1 MLKGVGMAENKTN
14 KLVGHDYSTPDLVAK
29 VTGKARYAED
39 FRVDGMLFA
48 KLLLSPMPHA
58 RVTRIDSSAAL
69 AMPGVKA
76 ILTVDDLPPVVEGA
90 NLGEGIIAS
99 TLSERGLTNEPL
111 YVGDPILAVAAVDE
125 LTATEAI
132 EKIQVDFEPLP
143 FAVDPIESLRPGGA
157 NARTQGNVWVR
168 PAPAPPPAQGAPAP
182 APTGPKVQELKWTDQ
197 DFAAASDGKLPLGK
211 HTDEWTVGDVEAGF
225 KEADL
230 VLDETFVGANT
241 SHQPLETRTSM
252 AYWQNGKLYMHCS
265 TQSTMRTVSAVAR
278 WVGIDPANVVIIS
291 EFTGGGFGSKGSSSV
306 FTAVAALLSKKA
318 NAPVMMRITRDD
330 EHHIGRARPALHSRI
345 KIGFRKDG
353 RITALDGF
361 IIVDNGPYDVVSD
374 SRSAGDHI
382 SLSYQPLAMRWRM
395 LTVLT
400 NTPPRGAQRAP
411 GGFQGNALM
420 APILGKA
427 ARKLGIDEVA
437 IHRINAPEGKARFG
451 ALNPRGQQNYVTSA
465 FLKNALDKGAELFRW
480 EERKAR
486 SGKRVGS
493 KARGVGVA
501 VSAYSAGSMGFD
513 GLLVIK
519 PDGRVMIQSGIG
531 NLGTESV
538 FDCHRVAAEVLGVPW
553 EKCDVTWGNTS
564 KNVPNTCGQGGS
576 QTTHAMTR
584 AAHAAASDAK
594 KKLQEIAAK
603 TLGGTPESYQVAN
616 ERVSSGGRSL
626 TFAQAAQKAIELGG
640 KFDGHELPQDVNAY
654 TKRSAAA
661 LAGQGLMG
669 VARDNYGRDG
679 TSKSY
684 VAGFAEVEVDTET
697 GVYKVL
703 DFLAVADVGTIL
715 HPRNLGGQILGGVML
730 GLGHARGQH
739 WVYDQRYGVPLAKR
753 FYTSKPPTI
762 LDAPQHMQWAAL
774 DVPDPETPVGARGV
788 GEAPVGAG
796 FGAIVNAIAAAV
808 GDEVFRRAPV
818 TPDKIL
824 MALENGRPMHE
835 ALKANV

>member
-1 MLKGVGMAENKTN
+1 MAENTTA
-14 KLVGHDYSTPDLVAK
+14 KLVGQNYTTPDLVAK
-29 VTGKARYAED
+29 VTGKAKYAED

-58 RVTRIDSSAAL
+58 RVVRIDTSAAA

-125 LTATEAI
+125 LTAAEAI

-143 FAVDPIESLRPGGA
+143 FVVDPLESLRPGGP

-168 PAPAPPPAQGAPAP
+168 PAPAPAPPQGGAAPP
-182 APTGPKVQELKWTDQ
+182 PTGPKVQELKWTNE
-197 DFAAASDGKLPLGK
+197 DFAAAADGKLPLGK
-211 HTDEWTVGDVEAGF
+211 HTDEWQVGDVEAAL

-241 SHQPLETRTSM
+241 SHQPLETRTAM

-278 WVGIDPANVVIIS
+278 WVGIDPADVVIIS

-345 KIGFRKDG
+345 KVGFRKDG
-353 RITALDGF
+353 RIAALDGF

-382 SLSYQPLAMRWRM
+382 SLSYQPLAMRWRT

-420 APILGKA
+420 EPILAKA
-427 ARKLGIDEVA
+427 GRKLGIDEVA
-437 IHRINAPEGKARFG
+437 IHRINAPEGKAKFG

-480 EERKAR
+480 QERKAQ
-486 SGKRVGS
+486 SGKRIGS
-493 KARGVGVA
+493 KARGIGVA

-519 PDGRVMIQSGIG
+519 PDGRLMIQSGIG

-538 FDCHRVAAEVLGVPW
+538 FDVHRVAAEILGVPW
-553 EKCDVTWGNTS
+553 DKCDVTWGNTS

-584 AAHAAASDAK
+584 AAHAAATDAK
-594 KKLQEIAAK
+594 QKLQEIAA
-603 TLGGTPESYQVAN
+603 TALGGSPDSYRVAN

-626 TFAQAAQKAIELGG
+626 TLAQAAQKAIEVGG
-640 KFDGHELPQDVNAY
+640 KFDGHELPEGINAY
-654 TKRSAAA
+654 TKRSATA

-669 VARDNYGRDG
+669 VARDTYARDG

-684 VAGFAEVEVDTET
+684 VAGFAEVEVDVET
-697 GVYKVL
+697 GVYKIL
-703 DFLAVADVGTIL
+703 DYLAVADVGTVI
-715 HPRNLGGQILGGVML
+715 HPRNLGGQILGGIML

-739 WVYDQRYGVPLAKR
+739 WVYDQQYGVPLAKR

-762 LDAPQHMQWAAL
+762 LDAPAHMQWAAL
-774 DVPDPETPVGARGV
+774 DIADPESPVGARGV

-796 FGAIVNAIAAAV
+796 FGAIVNAISAAL
-808 GDEVFRRAPV
+808 GDEIFRRAPV

-824 MALENGRPMHE
+824 LALEHNRPMHE

>member
-1 MLKGVGMAENKTN
+1 MPENKTHT
-14 KLVGHDYSTPDLVAK
+14 LVGHNYTTPDLVAK
-29 VTGKARYAED
+29 VTGKAKYAED
-39 FRVDGMLFA
+39 YRVDGMLFA

-58 RVTRIDSSAAL
+58 RVVRIDTSAAT

-76 ILTVDDLPPVVEGA
+76 ILTIDDLPPVVEGA

-111 YVGDPILAVAAVDE
+111 YVGEPVLAVAAVDE
-125 LTATEAI
+125 ETAAAAI
-132 EKIQVDFEPLP
+132 ERIQIDFEALP
-143 FAVDPIESLRPGGA
+143 FAVDPIESLRPGSA

-168 PAPAPPPAQGAPAP
+168 PAPPPAGPTQPGAVTPQP
-182 APTGPKVQELKWTDQ
+182 SGGPKVQELKWTAE
-197 DFAAASDGKLPLGK
+197 DFAAAKDGQLPLGK
-211 HTDEWTVGDVEAGF
+211 HTDEWTVGDLDAGF
-225 KEADL
+225 KQADL
-230 VLDETFVGANT
+230 VLDETFVGNNT
-241 SHQPLETRTSM
+241 SHQPLETRTAM

-291 EFTGGGFGSKGSSSV
+291 EYTGGGFGSKGSSSV
-306 FTAVAALLSKKA
+306 FVAVAALLAKKA

-330 EHHIGRARPALHSRI
+330 EHHIGRARPALHSRV
-345 KIGFRKDG
+345 KVGFRKDG

-361 IIVDNGPYDVVSD
+361 IVVDNGPYDVVSD

-382 SLSYQPLAMRWRM
+382 SLSYQPIAMRWRT

-411 GGFQGNALM
+411 GGMQGNSLM
-420 APILGKA
+420 EPVLAKA

-437 IHRINAPEGKARFG
+437 IHRINAPEGKAPFG
-451 ALNPRGQQNYVTSA
+451 ALNPRGRQNYVTSA
-465 FLKNALDKGAELFRW
+465 FLKEALDKGAELFKW

-486 SGKRVGS
+486 SGQRVGS
-493 KARGVGVA
+493 KVRGVGVA

-519 PDGRVMIQSGIG
+519 PDGRLMIQSGIG

-538 FDCHRVAAEVLGVPW
+538 FDVHRVAAEVLGIPW
-553 EKCDVTWGNTS
+553 EKCDVTFGNTS

-594 KKLQEIAAK
+594 KKLQEIAANA
-603 TLGGTPESYQVAN
+603 LGGSAESYQVAN
-616 ERVSSGGRSL
+616 ERVTSGGRSL
-626 TFAQAAQKAIELGG
+626 TFAQAAQKAIQLGG
-640 KFDGHELPQDVNAY
+640 KYDGHELPGDINNY
-654 TKRSAAA
+654 TKRSATA

-679 TSKSY
+679 ASKSY
-684 VAGFAEVEVDTET
+684 VAGFAEVEVDVET
-697 GVYKVL
+697 GAYKVL
-703 DFLAVADVGTIL
+703 DYVAVADVGTVI

-730 GLGHARGQH
+730 GLGHAYSQH

-753 FYTSKPPTI
+753 FYNSKPPTI
-762 LDAPQHMQWAAL
+762 LDAPANMQWAAL
-774 DVPDPETPVGARGV
+774 DLPDPETPVGARGV

-796 FGAIVNAIAAAV
+796 FGAVVNAIAAAV
-808 GDEVFRRAPV
+808 GDDIFRRAPV
-818 TPDKIL
+818 TADKIL
-824 MALENGRPMHE
+824 MALEAGHPMHE
-835 ALKANV
+835 PLAANV

>member
-1 MLKGVGMAENKTN
+1 MAENKKTT
-14 KLVGHDYSTPDLVAK
+14 LVGHDYTTPDIVAK
-29 VTGKARYAED
+29 VTGRAKYAED
-39 FRVDGMLFA
+39 YRVEGMLFA
-48 KLLLSPMPHA
+48 KLLVSPMPHA
-58 RVTRIDSSAAL
+58 RVARLDTRAAE

-76 ILTVDDLPPVVEGA
+76 ILTVDDLPAVVEGA

-111 YVGDPILAVAAVDE
+111 YVGEPVLAVAAVDE
-125 LTATEAI
+125 ATATAAIEAI
-132 EKIQVDFEPLP
+132 DIEFEPLP
-143 FAVDPIESLRPGGA
+143 FVTDPIESLRPGGA
-157 NARTQGNVWVR
+157 NARSQGNVWVR
-168 PAPAPPPAQGAPAP
+168 PAPAPPAQPGS
-182 APTGPKVQELKWTDQ
+182 APTPPAGPKVQELKWTDA
-197 DFAAASDGKLPLGK
+197 DFAAAGDGQLPLGK

-225 KEADL
+225 KQADL
-230 VLDETFVGANT
+230 VLDETFVGNNT
-241 SHQPLETRTSM
+241 SHQPLETRTAM

-265 TQSTMRTVSAVAR
+265 TQSVMRTVNAVAR

-291 EFTGGGFGSKGSSSV
+291 EYTGGGFGSKGSSSV

-318 NAPVMMRITRDD
+318 NAPVMMRITRED
-330 EHHIGRARPALHSRI
+330 EQNIGRARPALHSRI

-353 RITALDGF
+353 RVTALDGF
-361 IIVDNGPYDVVSD
+361 VVVDNGPYDVVGD

-382 SLSYQPLAMRWRM
+382 SLCFQPLAMRWRS

-411 GGFQGNALM
+411 GGMQGNALM
-420 APILGKA
+420 APIMAKA

-437 IHRINAPEGKARFG
+437 IHRVNAPEGKAPFG
-451 ALNPRGQQNYVTSA
+451 APNARGRQNYTTSA
-465 FLKNALDKGAELFRW
+465 FLKNALDKGADLFKW
-480 EERKAR
+480 EERKAL
-486 SGKRVGS
+486 SGKRNGS
-493 KARGVGVA
+493 KVRGVGVA

-513 GLLVIK
+513 GLLVVK

-538 FDCHRVAAEVLGVPW
+538 FDCHRVAAEILNVPW
-553 EKCDVTWGNTS
+553 EQCDVTWGNTS

-584 AAHAAASDAK
+584 AAHAAATDAK

-603 TLGGTPESYQVAN
+603 TFGGNPESYQLTKGGI
-616 ERVSSGGRSL
+616 SGGGRTMTL
-626 TFAQAAQKAIELGG
+626 AQAAKKAIELGG
-640 KFDGHELPQDVNAY
+640 KYDGHELPQDVNNY
-654 TKRSAAA
+654 TKNSAKA

-684 VAGFAEVEVDTET
+684 VAGFAEVEVDVET

-703 DFLAVADVGTIL
+703 DYVAVADVGTVI

-730 GLGHARGQH
+730 GLGHAHAQH
-739 WVYDQRYGVPLAKR
+739 WVFDQQYGVAVARR
-753 FYTSKPPTI
+753 FYQTKPPTI
-762 LDAPQHMQWAAL
+762 LDAPARMQWAA
-774 DVPDPETPVGARGV
+774 VEIPDPETPVGARGV
-788 GEAPVGAG
+788 GESPVGAG

-818 TPDKIL
+818 TADKIL
-824 MALENGRPMHE
+824 LALEHGRPMHE
-835 ALKANV
+835 PLMANV